1 MTKKKQSKE
10 QIDKDTERAFRKN
23 YKVSCMVCEEKPT
36 VGDLGLCGPCTWG
49 EADTYGGNW

>member
-1 MTKKKQSKE
+1 MKKKKQSKE

-23 YKVSCMVCEEKPT
+23 YKVSCMVCEQKPT